1 MNQKIKGFVRGLGPV
16 YRGLSCVRQQLLG
29 AYMRM
34 AHGQGVSPKKVVFS
48 SFKGASC
55 SDSPLAIAQALHA
68 LRPDAD
74 VVFQLKKDAP
84 APDSDSPGGTRFPG
98 LAAGSGHRPGHRG

>member
-16 YRGLSCVRQQLLG
+16 YRGLSRVRQQLLG

-74 VVFQLKKDAP
+74 VVFQLKKD
-84 APDSDSPGGTRFPG
+84 
-98 LAAGSGHRPGHRG
+98 